1 MPKSFPALHATQF
14 LVLYILTLNQSVK
27 FQLTFW
33 QPFRS
38 SFCALLVLLEI
49 YWRLFSNEI
58 KFAWFE
64 LLCRWLSEVDTFPI
78 PVLLKL
84 GVYGNLAMSIFLT
97 LSIFFLLASYLA
109 SYKHMEVVDTLN
121 HFQEKIPLSTSLW
134 IQAYIVKFHNRPLKS
149 KLVQY
154 SSQHLLICPNP
165 RTFDPNLTMVILRS
179 NLSNTSLKWWS
190 IS

>member
-1 MPKSFPALHATQF
+1 MHCWYCWKFTEDFFPMKSSLHD
-14 LVLYILTLNQSVK
+14 LN
-27 FQLTFW
+27 
-33 QPFRS
+33 
-38 SFCALLVLLEI
+38 FCADGFQKQAV
-49 YWRLFSNEI
+49 FP
-58 KFAWFE
+58 
-64 LLCRWLSEVDTFPI
+64 LSVIWIVTFPI